1 MTLNGKLKKS
11 RSGNFL
17 NIYEVVRNILESNF
31 TTTRPLFE
39 KIIASQTT
47 ASLLQEKGVSKSFF
61 EVKNSRKHF
70 FSKVWNNTS
79 YIDIYRYIYRAQ
91 KVVTATFYDVVHW
104 CGKLQSYPSQGSLER
119 RRAIGSCQPL
129 CVYFWSNFVFMRNII
144 LISHLQI

>member
-61 EVKNSRKHF
+61 EVKNSQKHF
-70 FSKVWNNTS
+70 FQKFGIILPIQI
-79 YIDIYRYIYRAQ
+79 YIDIFIERKKQLQQLSMTQYTGVVNFNLTQVRAHLNVAGPSE
-91 KVVTATFYDVVHW
+91 VVSHYVFTFGVILYSCATLF
-104 CGKLQSYPSQGSLER
+104 
-119 RRAIGSCQPL
+119 
-129 CVYFWSNFVFMRNII
+129 
-144 LISHLQI
+144 